1 MLGKHRPTQHASSRG
16 TPTLEPTPGLS
27 SVEGWQRRRVAG
39 AASRSKRRVGA
50 TRPTLLVSRA
60 LHTWLALA
68 GVDGP
73 PLLRGMH
80 SAAGSHFLRAPGP
93 AAVGTPLG
101 PLWSGAGHSPRLRV
115 AIVRAVCRTT
125 RHCSILLWPPVA
137 TALRALGLPRIAH
150 GPARAYRPQAPRAA
164 ARRWIV
170 GSNHARGA
178 EAMRR
183 LPCPDCRGGGRPA
196 GRSGGYIGPRRE
208 RTAPTTGPG
217 SKPRWSWAFSRMPRQ
232 RSDSDSRVGQPVA
245 KHCRR

>member
-1 MLGKHRPTQHASSRG
+1 MISAARSSSPRPSPQPSGPRRTGPCMGSDYDWTRV
-16 TPTLEPTPGLS
+16 LEVIPNTTD
-27 SVEGWQRRRVAG
+27 RRSYG
-39 AASRSKRRVGA
+39 
-50 TRPTLLVSRA
+50 
-60 LHTWLALA
+60 
-68 GVDGP
+68 
-73 PLLRGMH
+73 GMH